1 MKAVRTAV
9 RICLLTEKYKLQK
22 EKEIQKDFRKAQT
35 HFHKSGI
42 GGSAHRE
49 KGNNSM
55 KTNKPQLIPVRS
67 LTRN

>member
-9 RICLLTEKYKLQK
+9 RICLLPEKYKLQK

-42 GGSAHRE
+42 GSSAH
-49 KGNNSM
+49 
-55 KTNKPQLIPVRS
+55 
-67 LTRN
+67 